1 MRSALLVAML
11 LLAACRPSAGEGGS
25 DAGATRNVCT
35 TVGQRCEVSPGK
47 LGSCV
52 RRDDCAAG
60 DCFVCQSQHLRGGAP
75 GHRRGPCHEL
85 HDSIAQPALRSAH
98 AGLFSAKRSA
108 PSCVS

>member
-1 MRSALLVAML
+1 MRLALLFAVL
-11 LLAACRPSAGEGGS
+11 LLVACRPSAGEGGS

-60 DCFVCQSQHLRGGAP
+60 DCFVCQSQHLRSRARAGP
-75 GHRRGPCHEL
+75 GHEL

-98 AGLFSAKRSA
+98 AGLFSAKRPA